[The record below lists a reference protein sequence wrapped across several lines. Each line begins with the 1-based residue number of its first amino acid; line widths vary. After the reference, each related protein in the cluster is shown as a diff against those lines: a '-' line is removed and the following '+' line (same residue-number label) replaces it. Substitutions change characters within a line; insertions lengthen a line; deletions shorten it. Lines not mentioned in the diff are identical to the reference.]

1 MSKPNE
7 PKQPTGDGLWT
18 QDGCWILTGAT
29 SMTQVQN
36 PGVANGLIH
45 THNSALRS
53 LKADR
58 PTCPSDEK
66 DMSMCC
72 PDYMQAYVTRVVEE
86 REALRE
92 LVAKQPCIE
101 HTDDTRCTN
110 WKICNADRA
119 ETACTDYEARDCGC
133 SDFRADGC
141 GECDPCKARAALRA
155 TEDTDG

>member
-86 REALRE
+86 REALRAE
-92 LVAKQPCIE
+92 RDVLKRQTETARDIIE
-101 HTDDTRCTN
+101 HTQG
-110 WKICNADRA
+110 
-119 ETACTDYEARDCGC
+119 ARD
-133 SDFRADGC
+133 SFLSQ
-141 GECDPCKARAALRA
+141 LRGLEKENDRLLA
-155 TEDTDG
+155 EASAHEDTDG